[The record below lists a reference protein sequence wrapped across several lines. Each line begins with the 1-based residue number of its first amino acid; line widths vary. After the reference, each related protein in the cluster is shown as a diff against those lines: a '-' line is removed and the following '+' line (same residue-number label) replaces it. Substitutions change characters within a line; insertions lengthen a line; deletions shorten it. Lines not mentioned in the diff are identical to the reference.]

1 MKGNVNFPVNY
12 STLFLE
18 IYEQVFHV
26 KCYMS
31 WFPSRFVHIFSRT
44 ISIHFIWVEYNLISW
59 ACWFHA
65 VYWRSHTYVLRVHG
79 SRRLCENQIYNFEL
93 STFYF
98 LVLSSLRLISWCCC
112 QPAGRGNIPSAYMKH
127 CCTLQA
133 SSSTWDERSHRY
145 RQLKW

>member
-31 WFPSRFVHIFSRT
+31 WFPSRFVHIFSQAISFESNLIWLVELVDFMLFIDVHTRMCCECMAVRDYVRIEFT
-44 ISIHFIWVEYNLISW
+44 ISSYRHF
-59 ACWFHA
+59 F
-65 VYWRSHTYVLRVHG
+65 
-79 SRRLCENQIYNFEL
+79 SRFEL
-93 STFYF
+93 ALPYQLMLLSTGR
-98 LVLSSLRLISWCCC
+98 LREYT
-112 QPAGRGNIPSAYMKH
+112 PSAYMKH

-133 SSSTWDERSHRY
+133 SSTWDERSHRY